1 MGKEGHVTQK
11 NHCGILPAN
20 TLKWWSPEA
29 LVFLSPSYVWPH
41 KVTARGMPTS
51 SHKILT
57 WHQEEHGLQKRSPP
71 SHTTD
76 VVSSPFKAPTS

>member
-20 TLKWWSPEA
+20 TLEERSPEI
-29 LVFLSPSYVWPH
+29 LGFVSPSHVWPCH
-41 KVTARGMPTS
+41 SYDKVPARGMPT

-57 WHQEEHGLQKRSPP
+57 WHHEEHGLREL
-71 SHTTD
+71 
-76 VVSSPFKAPTS
+76 